1 MYLRFDY
8 VSGMVLLMSQI
19 LKAIRTA
26 IKASDKTRYRL
37 WKETGIAQSQLSR
50 LMTGE
55 SGLSLENLERLAKAL
70 GLRIVVDGAKRK
82 GR

>member
-1 MYLRFDY
+1 MRFDC
-8 VSGMVLLMSQI
+8 VSDMALFMSQT
-19 LKAIRTA
+19 LKAIRAA
-26 IKASDKTRYRL
+26 IKGGDKTRYRL

-55 SGLSLENLERLAKAL
+55 SGLSLESLERLAKAL
-70 GLRIVVDGAKRK
+70 GLRIVVDGAVKRK

>member
-1 MYLRFDY
+1 MRFDY
-8 VSGMVLLMSQI
+8 VSGIVLFMSQI
-19 LKAIRTA
+19 LKAIRAA

-55 SGLSLENLERLAKAL
+55 SGLGLENLERLAKAL
-70 GLRIVVDGAKRK
+70 GLRIVVSDETHTK

>member
-1 MYLRFDY
+1 
-8 VSGMVLLMSQI
+8 MSQI

-37 WKETGIAQSQLSR
+37 WKETGIKQSHLSR
-50 LMTGE
+50 LLKGE
-55 SGLSLENLERLAKAL
+55 AGLSVQNVECLAKAL
-70 GLRIVVDGAKRK
+70 GLRIVVDGAVKRK